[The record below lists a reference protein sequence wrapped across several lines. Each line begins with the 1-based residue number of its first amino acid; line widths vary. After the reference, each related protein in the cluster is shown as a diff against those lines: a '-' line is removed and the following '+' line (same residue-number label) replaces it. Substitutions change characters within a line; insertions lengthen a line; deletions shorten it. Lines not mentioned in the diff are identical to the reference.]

1 MRAKQKRYLLII
13 ITFTH
18 GSGMVMVME
27 DIQVYNKQNE
37 NKERLGCFQEYLTK

>member
-27 DIQVYNKQNE
+27 DIQVYNKHNE
-37 NKERLGCFQEYLTK
+37 NKVRLGCFQEYLTK